1 MSPRESGVK
10 ISNLGVELQKKV
22 NKGRN
27 EAWTHKM

>member
-10 ISNLGVELQKKV
+10 ISNLAVGLQKKV